1 MPYCVLLLAQY
12 NNAISNLNVGSS
24 ALAAAAFAPG
34 SQLSIIVS
42 ELSIKQNINLP
53 PFLEEITVTFQK
65 EINCLSTNTQNGKE
79 KSCDSLFCSTL

>member
-1 MPYCVLLLAQY
+1 MPYRVLLLAQY

-34 SQLSIIVS
+34 SQLSIVVS

-53 PFLEEITVTFQK
+53 PFFYK
-65 EINCLSTNTQNGKE
+65 
-79 KSCDSLFCSTL
+79 

>member
-1 MPYCVLLLAQY
+1 MPHCVRLQAQY

-24 ALAAAAFAPG
+24 ALGAAAFAPG

-53 PFLEEITVTFQK
+53 PFL
-65 EINCLSTNTQNGKE
+65 
-79 KSCDSLFCSTL
+79 